1 MSFLFIWICPRYT
14 IISNTQDCFIV
25 GVDILSMPNFFF
37 HSVLTVVIVDRL
49 FQDDSYSFNY
59 PDDDS
64 FLLGVRSEVSLVVS
78 RMKFPAALLE
88 KDIMCLM
95 LNVIASNISMLSIS
109 QFCHLNQVCPHCNSF
124 KVWQTVD
131 VFVTTFH
138 EDMKETAGTCPVS
151 HACLFIGPGVGEHI
165 QKCCKFKWQPIN
177 IQHLLQDLSIKINR
191 ITLKVIRNAKSSCQ
205 WHKACHT
212 EIKHH

>member
-1 MSFLFIWICPRYT
+1 M
-14 IISNTQDCFIV
+14 ISNTQDCLIV

-64 FLLGVRSEVSLVVS
+64 FLLGFRSEVSLVIS

-109 QFCHLNQVCPHCNSF
+109 QFCHLNQVYPHCNSF
-124 KVWQTVD
+124 KV
-131 VFVTTFH
+131 
-138 EDMKETAGTCPVS
+138 
-151 HACLFIGPGVGEHI
+151 
-165 QKCCKFKWQPIN
+165 
-177 IQHLLQDLSIKINR
+177 
-191 ITLKVIRNAKSSCQ
+191 
-205 WHKACHT
+205 
-212 EIKHH
+212 